1 MNGLRFLKR
10 FWQALPFSD
19 QVRWHITAFMLEPLL
34 PFIRGSVVHTAYL
47 REKEWQARH
56 LRPFS
61 GDALPVLPQ
70 QERTDVLMLGIIDWR
85 FRIQRP
91 QHIARA
97 LADTGLRVFYV
108 STAFVNACAPGFEL
122 ECLDDAGRLHNVRLH
137 MKGGSLVQA
146 EQPSPD
152 HIGRLDA
159 SVATL
164 LKWVSSRQMVV
175 IVLHPYWH
183 DLAVN
188 LPADRL
194 IYDCMDFHGG
204 FGNTGLGLA
213 ALEQAL
219 MKEADAVVT
228 TSQPLYDIATEYNP
242 HVRLI
247 RNGVEYAHFSDCP
260 GAVFSDPRGRRVLG
274 YFGAIAKWMD
284 LELLEKVARRF
295 EDCLLLLV
303 GADECGARQ
312 RLAVLP
318 NICFTGEVKYAE
330 LPYYLHGMDVCLLPF
345 RVTPLT
351 LATNPVKI
359 YEYLAAG
366 KPVVALALP
375 ELEQFGSL
383 VASASSHEEFAQ
395 RIEEVLAARAD
406 DQRKQ
411 RKDFAAQNTWR
422 ARAGEYAEL
431 LRLLIEERRT

>member
-19 QVRWHITAFMLEPLL
+19 QTRWRITALMLEPLL

-47 REKEWQARH
+47 REKEWQARR
-56 LRPFS
+56 LRPFD
-61 GDALPVLPQ
+61 GDALPVLPH

-97 LADTGLRVFYV
+97 LADTGHRVFYV
-108 STAFVNACAPGFEL
+108 STAFVNARTPGFEL

-146 EQPSPD
+146 EPPSPD

-159 SVATL
+159 SMATL
-164 LKWVSSRQMVV
+164 LKWVSSRQMIA

-183 DLAVN
+183 DLAVK

-219 MKEADAVVT
+219 MREAAAVVA
-228 TSQPLYDIATEYNP
+228 TSLPLYDIATAYNP

-247 RNGVEYAHFSDCP
+247 RNGADYALFSARP

-274 YFGAIAKWMD
+274 YYGAIANWMD
-284 LELLEKVARRF
+284 LELLEKVARSF

-303 GADECGARQ
+303 GADECGARR
-312 RLAVLP
+312 RLAALP

-366 KPVVALALP
+366 KPVVSVSLP

-383 VASASSHEEFAQ
+383 VASASSHAEFVQ
-395 RIEEVLAARAD
+395 RIEEALAVRAD

-431 LRLLIEERRT
+431 LKLLIEERRT